1 MVKRR
6 GRPPKENAKRTGI
19 RVRLNNEEADM
30 LSELSSKTGRTRS
43 DIFVDL
49 MRKEYKRTVCGR
61 RE

>member
-6 GRPPKENAKRTGI
+6 GRPLKENAKRKGI

-30 LSELSSKTGRTRS
+30 LSELSAKTGRTRS

-49 MRKEYKRTVCGR
+49 MRKEYKRTVRGR